1 MIMNNNKDTVT
12 QILRAKERRR
22 YGTSHTEL
30 LSRIFQLET
39 AFQHLDR
46 ADTELARY
54 FPVAIVACME
64 GYFKLAIAE
73 LIDSSD
79 TFLTNA
85 STLFGNKSKTD
96 FETVKALAGKKLSV
110 GELLAHT
117 VSYSSLENINSALS
131 AVIGAKFLTALKETH
146 DRWDHEVNQKPM
158 IPIIKD
164 PDSVYANVNNIFLM
178 RHIVCHELAS
188 DYQFDFDEIGLCF
201 KDCINFLDAAKEYL
215 SNLIEPDYPLT
226 QSAMNEK
233 SGEELGLVLKELE
246 KLISDIKS
254 GLTASELK
262 QFNVA
267 QSEWSSY
274 ADKWT
279 NFDADNYL
287 GGTIRTSIY
296 NMTYKDVVER
306 RIEELRRYKL
316 SRDVMNYTE

>member
-1 MIMNNNKDTVT
+1 MIMEKNKGTVT

-22 YGTSHTEL
+22 YGTSHAEL
-30 LSRIFQLET
+30 LSRIFQLE
-39 AFQHLDR
+39 AAYRHLDR

-73 LIDSSD
+73 LIDSND
-79 TFLTNA
+79 TYLSNA
-85 STLFGNKSKTD
+85 SALFGSKSKAD
-96 FETVKALAGKKLSV
+96 FETVRALAGKKLSF

-117 VSYSSLENINSALS
+117 VSYSKLENIDSAIS
-131 AVIGAKFLTALKETH
+131 IVTGSKFLTELKMTH
-146 DRWDHEVNQKPM
+146 DRWASEVEGKP
-158 IPIIKD
+158 IRPIMND
-164 PDSVYANVNNIFLM
+164 PDSVYMYVKNIFLM

-201 KDCINFLDAAKEYL
+201 KDCINFLEASKEYL
-215 SNLIEPDYPLT
+215 SNLIEPNYPLT
-226 QSAMNEK
+226 QSAINEK
-233 SGEELGLVLKELE
+233 SGEELSLTLKELK
-246 KLISDIKS
+246 KLISEITPS
-254 GLTASELK
+254 LTSSELN
-262 QFNVA
+262 QFNIA

-287 GGTIRTSIY
+287 GGTIRTSIH

-306 RIEELRRYKL
+306 RIEELKRYKL